1 MVKVLMSNLDVNR
14 SSRSAVAIVP
24 PESLWEPINAIRKK
38 YDREI
43 VRWMPH
49 INLVFPFVHPDGL
62 EEQRD
67 RLTAAVATV
76 STWEVTLGRFR
87 YFKHSSNRASVW
99 LDPQPREP
107 LEALYAALVAQYPH
121 LDTAQRF
128 EAGFT
133 PHLTVGQ
140 TKTLVL
146 GRRLV
151 DELNESWRPLTFGVD
166 ALTVMRRNLR
176 APYEVAYRVALMG

>member
-1 MVKVLMSNLDVNR
+1 MSPLGVNR

-24 PESLWEPINAIRKK
+24 PESFWEPINAIRQK

-49 INLVFPFVHPDGL
+49 INLVFPFVHPDRL
-62 EEQRD
+62 EEERES
-67 RLTAAVATV
+67 LAAAVADV
-76 STWEVTLGRFR
+76 GPWEVTLGNFR

-99 LDPQPREP
+99 LEPQPQAP
-107 LEALYAALVAQYPH
+107 LEQLHAALVAQFPH
-121 LDTAQRF
+121 LDTDQRF
-128 EAGFT
+128 AAGFT

-151 DELNESWRPLTFGVD
+151 DELNEAWQPLTFQVD
-166 ALTVMRRNLR
+166 SLTVLRRNLR
-176 APYEVAYRVALMG
+176 APYEVAYSVELTG